1 MSKTVDERVVEMRF
15 DNSQFERNVQT
26 SMSTLDKLKQKLNLS
41 GAAKGLENI
50 NASAK
55 RVDMS
60 GLGAGVESVSAKF
73 SALQVMGVTALANIT
88 NSAVNAGKKIVSA
101 LTLDPVKDGFAEYE
115 TQMNAVQTIL
125 ANTQKEGTN
134 VKMVN
139 AALDELNTYA
149 DKTIYNFTEMTR
161 NIGTFTAAGVKLND
175 SVNSIKGIA
184 NLAAI
189 SGSTSQQAS
198 TAMYQLSQAIAAG
211 KVQLMDWNSV
221 VNAGMGGQVFQDALI
236 RTSELLKTGAKDA
249 INTAGSFRESLT
261 KSGWLTTEVLTQT
274 LDQFATAAETQEE
287 YEAAVKKF
295 VDQGY
300 TQEEAK
306 QIADMARTAG
316 EAATKVKTF
325 SQLIDTLKE
334 ALGSGWTTTWRLI
347 IGDFEEAKNLW
358 TGVSDVLGG
367 FINKMSDARNKLL
380 ESALGKGF
388 SSLSEKISNIIE
400 PAKKVS
406 ETINKTVDTI
416 SNLGGV
422 VDDVILGKF
431 GNGQER
437 FNALTEAGVNWCKV
451 QNEVNEKL
459 GNSYRY
465 TEEQIEAQDKL
476 LGVQNKNID
485 GTKEESKETGKLTEE
500 KKELIKRIASMTEEQ
515 MRAKGYTDEQIA
527 AFKELGETA
536 DKLGIPLNEFIDN
549 MDQITGRWLLINSFK
564 NIGNSIVNV
573 FKSIGKAWGEIFK
586 PMSADKLFDII
597 AAFHKFTATIKTFT
611 EENADNLTR
620 TFKGLFAA
628 LDIVRRLVGG
638 GLSIAFKAVSA
649 ILGAFDMNILDLTAN
664 IGDAIVKLRSFL
676 LDNDL
681 ITKGFELMAK
691 GVKMAVEALKDLY
704 NTVKDLPAVQ
714 NILEKIK
721 DIDLSE
727 VGKNILEGLKNGL
740 KDGITSIPDI
750 LIEIG
755 KSILEA
761 IKGVLGIHSPS
772 TEMYAIGQYAIEGL
786 VNGLKD
792 GAGKVWDVISDIGS
806 KMLEWI
812 KNFDWDKAFAVG
824 VSIALVGVV
833 KKLADTVDNFTAPL
847 KGLGSMLSGAGAVL
861 TSVSDLI
868 DKSARSIKKVIK
880 SFSKILSAKAFQMK
894 AEAIRNLAISIAIL
908 AGAVYLL
915 AQLDYGKLWS
925 SVGAIAALAAIL
937 VALSFAMDK
946 LTSASASFGKDGFN
960 LRGLKT
966 GLVSIGVAL
975 LLIAATVKLM
985 GSMDPDQAKQGFI
998 GLAGLV
1004 IAIAGVFAAFGLFVK
1019 GKSAQNI
1026 DKAGKMLKKM
1036 AVTLLLLVAVVK
1048 LVGMLSKDEMIK
1060 GAAFAGAFLVF
1071 VTALNA
1077 ASLLAG
1083 KNIDKIGGMVLKLS
1097 IAMALLVG
1105 VVKLVGGLS
1114 PDEMKKGAAFAG
1126 AFLIFVAALVAIT
1139 KIGKTQQIAK
1149 LGGLLLAISTA
1160 MMLMVGVIKL
1170 VSLLKPGEMI
1180 KGAAFAAGFVLF
1192 VKALVAVT
1200 KIGSEE
1206 QIAKVAGTILAMSVA
1221 IGIMAGVCILLGLIN
1236 LADLAKGV
1244 VAVSILGAMLAL
1256 MIKSLKGANDVK
1268 GSIIA
1273 MAVAIGVMAVAV
1285 AALSFIDPAKLAGAT
1300 TAMTI
1305 LMGMFALIAKASS
1318 SLQGA
1323 MRSLIVMTVA
1333 VGLLAGVIALLSMIP
1348 IESAMGASASLSVL
1362 LLSLSASMMIISKA
1376 GMIAPTALVAIGI
1389 IAAVMAALA
1398 GILYLIRGMDPTSA
1412 IGNAAA
1418 LSMLILSLSAAC
1430 AILAVASLTA
1440 PTAIIAAGVM
1450 TLVVAALAGILY
1462 LIRDMDPTSAI
1473 GNAAA
1478 LSVLLLSLSAA
1489 CVILAGVGMLGPAAI
1504 IGVGSL
1510 LALVTAVSGLIIGI
1524 GALATYF
1531 PQMEEFLNRGLP
1543 ILEQIGYGL
1552 GSFFGNIVAGFAEG
1566 VTSGLPAMATNL
1578 SDFMINLQPFISG
1591 AKQIDET
1598 ALTGVKSLVSMVA
1611 AISAANI
1618 LESIASWLTGS
1629 SSMATFATQIGSF
1642 GDAMVAFSNK
1652 VKGNI
1657 DESSVTAAINAGQMM
1672 TQMANAMPS
1681 SGGLFQLFSGEKNM
1695 AEFAT
1700 QFAAFG
1706 DAIVSFSNTVSAGI
1720 NEEAVTAAANAGK
1733 IMAEMQSSIEPT
1745 GGVVQ
1750 WFSGQ
1755 KNMATFGTQLAAF
1768 GEGIVQFSN
1777 SVSAGI
1783 NEEAVTAAASAG
1795 KIMIAMQKDIVPSGG
1810 VVQWFTGQKNM
1821 ATFGTQIAAF
1831 GKAMAE
1837 FSETVTGNI
1846 SEEGVTAAANA
1857 GKMMATLQ
1865 KSIPEK
1871 KWLDGKVTL
1880 DDFGKKIKKF
1890 GGYLVD
1896 YSDKVS
1902 DIDSGTVS
1910 SSITQAKRLAS
1921 LARSVVDIDTDGIDN
1936 FKKVKEIGT
1945 AIKKYNNEVEDIDTG
1960 AVTKSVSAAI
1970 KLKSLLNSLSGVDPS
1985 GVSNFKVSSIGKSM
1999 KSYSDSVSGISTEAV
2014 SSSIT
2019 SAKRLVALI
2028 NSMAGIDTSGVGS
2041 FKKAMASLGTVSIS
2055 SFVKSFSASVPKLAS
2070 IGTKMVTSLVNGFKS
2085 RQSAMVSTAN
2095 SMTTSTIKVITSK
2108 APLFNNAGKMLSTRF
2123 VAGLSSQRPAVSRAL
2138 SSSLSSCV
2146 SGIRGY
2152 YSNFFNAGTHL
2163 VSGFASGISS
2173 NSYKAVSKAKAM
2185 AEKAY
2190 KAAKDALGIHSP
2202 SRVFKILGKYVAEG
2216 FGKGITGMSSYIESS
2231 SISMARTAIS
2241 GTEDALTR
2249 MADIINNDSDVQP
2262 TIRPVLDLSDIKSG
2276 AGSISQMFSN
2286 GASVGLKANVSAI
2299 STMMSRNRQN
2309 GSNDDVIS
2317 AIDKL
2322 GKNINDISR
2331 PSYTIEGITYDNGSE
2346 IANAVETLISA
2357 ARRER
2362 RV

>member
-1077 ASLLAG
+1077 ASLLAR

-1139 KIGKTQQIAK
+1139 KIEKTQQIAK

-1170 VSLLKPGEMI
+1170 VSLLKPGEII

-1256 MIKSLKGANDVK
+1256 MIESLKEANDVK

-1398 GILYLIRGMDPTSA
+1398 GILYLIRGMNPTSA

-1418 LSMLILSLSAAC
+1418 LSMLI
-1430 AILAVASLTA
+1430 
-1440 PTAIIAAGVM
+1440 
-1450 TLVVAALAGILY
+1450 
-1462 LIRDMDPTSAI
+1462 
-1473 GNAAA
+1473 
-1478 LSVLLLSLSAA
+1478 LSLSAA

-1755 KNMATFGTQLAAF
+1755 KNMATFGTQ
-1768 GEGIVQFSN
+1768 
-1777 SVSAGI
+1777 
-1783 NEEAVTAAASAG
+1783 
-1795 KIMIAMQKDIVPSGG
+1795 
-1810 VVQWFTGQKNM
+1810 
-1821 ATFGTQIAAF
+1821 IAAF

-2095 SMTTSTIKVITSK
+2095 NMTTSTIKVITSK